1 MALLLCKV
9 LTAPQL
15 VEHDLDDILAAGPVR
30 LPVTRTGLQGRHALS
45 PDRGH
50 TNRLIGNQ
58 EAYQAVNDVIA
69 QIVTPDT
76 AASISAL
83 TELDELMKDNE
94 KVELLGPCIDHLF
107 AMCYRQYKHTLSI
120 KMKVDT
126 RLSYIIM
133 DFWSLAFLNIFIVRL
148 TMQTARR

>member
-1 MALLLCKV
+1 MLFLLCNV

-58 EAYQAVNDVIA
+58 EAFRAVNDVIA

-76 AASISAL
+76 AASINAL
-83 TELDELMKDNE
+83 TKLDELMKDNE

-107 AMCYRQYKHTLSI
+107 TMCYRQYKHTLST

-126 RLSYIIM
+126 RISYIIM
-133 DFWSLAFLNIFIVRL
+133 DFFGDLLFLTISLSG
-148 TMQTARR
+148 